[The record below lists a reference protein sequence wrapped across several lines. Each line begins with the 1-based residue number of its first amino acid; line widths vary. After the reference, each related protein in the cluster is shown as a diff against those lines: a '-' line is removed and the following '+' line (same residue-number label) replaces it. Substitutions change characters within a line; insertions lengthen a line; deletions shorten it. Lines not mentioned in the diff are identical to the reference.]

1 MARITPKTNWVA
13 NNVPVAPDFNRIENN
28 NQQAFTEID
37 AETAARQAA
46 ITAEQNART
55 AAIGVETTNRQNADA
70 TLQTNIDT
78 ANSLRL
84 SGDNAVQNN
93 LNSHTGSTTA
103 HFSTSTAE
111 PSRIVQR
118 DTNGQS
124 SFGTPSIST
133 HVATKGYVDLADAS
147 KLNNG
152 VLSNNGGTGSIINI
166 ESVPVFVTGSTY
178 THTWTMPHSG
188 IWFSPMLNTTQ
199 QPTVT
204 IFFNGNIFSINVNQS
219 TAITRTFWRVG

>member
-28 NQQAFTEID
+28 NQQAFTELD

-84 SGDNAVQNN
+84 SGDNAVQAN
-93 LNSHTGSTTA
+93 LTSHVNSSSVHSA
-103 HFSTSTAE
+103 SSDALA
-111 PSRIVQR
+111 SRIVIR
-118 DTNGQS
+118 DS
-124 SFGTPSIST
+124 DARASFASPTAGA
-133 HVATKGYVDLADAS
+133 HAATKGYVDL
-147 KLNNG
+147 KYELNAIGSMAFMKNIG
-152 VLSNNGGTGSIINI
+152 LGTITAGSNVDSD
-166 ESVPVFVTGSTY
+166 
-178 THTWTMPHSG
+178 
-188 IWFSPMLNTTQ
+188 
-199 QPTVT
+199 
-204 IFFNGNIFSINVNQS
+204 NGNNIRYSNSNDTIPSFERPTGTWRCLGHCPLGSS
-219 TAITRTFWRVG
+219 TLFIRVS